1 MSATDPRFQF
11 GALVHAKAV
20 HVTCLIDCHR
30 RGYGSN
36 NAKTKL
42 LNGKICRVE
51 MIPSST
57 KKRAVTLI
65 TADYFLGGNM
75 IKTTTLNL
83 ISVKA
88 RHVSSV
94 PNEGNGLGT
103 ESVNQNSVS
112 VAATNQTST
121 APKVNDPSQ
130 MPQNIDENNVNKIV
144 AHAAFPVDTEEFPEE
159 EDEEAVNKEVVND
172 AASQTGVATVHGME
186 WVRTSTN
193 NPP

>member
-1 MSATDPRFQF
+1 MSATDPRLQF

-65 TADYFLGGNM
+65 TANYYLGGKM
-75 IKTTTLNL
+75 IKTTTLNSR
-83 ISVKA
+83 SVKA
-88 RHVSSV
+88 GHVTSV
-94 PNEGNGLGT
+94 PNDGNGLGT
-103 ESVNQNSVS
+103 KSVNENSVS

-121 APKVNDPSQ
+121 VPEVNDPSP
-130 MPQNIDENNVNKIV
+130 MPLNINKNNVSKMV
-144 AHAAFPVDTEEFPEE
+144 APAAFPVDTELFPQ
-159 EDEEAVNKEVVND
+159 EDEEVNKEVMND
-172 AASQTGVATVHGME
+172 AASQTVATLHCME
-186 WVRTSTN
+186 WVRASIN
-193 NPP
+193 

>member
-1 MSATDPRFQF
+1 
-11 GALVHAKAV
+11 
-20 HVTCLIDCHR
+20 
-30 RGYGSN
+30 
-36 NAKTKL
+36 
-42 LNGKICRVE
+42 
-51 MIPSST
+51 
-57 KKRAVTLI
+57 
-65 TADYFLGGNM
+65 M

-130 MPQNIDENNVNKIV
+130 MPQNIDENYVSKIV
-144 AHAAFPVDTEEFPEE
+144 APAAFPVDTEEFPQ
-159 EDEEAVNKEVVND
+159 EDEEAVDDEVVND

-193 NPP
+193 NPPLNGHVLPARMWIIRNSVGDVLVPGGNAVATQDV